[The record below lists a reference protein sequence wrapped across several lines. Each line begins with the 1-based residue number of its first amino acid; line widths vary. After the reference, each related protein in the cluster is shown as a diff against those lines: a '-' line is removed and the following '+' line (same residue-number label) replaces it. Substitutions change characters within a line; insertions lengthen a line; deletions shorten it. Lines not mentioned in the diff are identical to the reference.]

1 MRIVICGAGQVG
13 TTIARHLATRGDN
26 VTVIDENADR
36 ARRIGESYDVRAIL
50 GHASHPE
57 VLRRAGA
64 QDADMLIA
72 VTRSDDVNMVACQ
85 VAYSLFSV
93 KRRVARLRH
102 AGFLERDGSG
112 LFAAEH
118 MPIDVLISPEIE
130 IAESIA
136 RRLRTPG
143 AFEVAPFAEG
153 KVALLGIH
161 VEDSRAPLAGER
173 LSEVQSR
180 PEAVAM
186 IPVAV
191 RRKGRIFEPGADY
204 RFEVG
209 DDLYVLAE
217 AERLAEVQ
225 QAFGHRERRAR
236 QIVIAGAGNIGVHLV
251 HRVRSTLP
259 GCDIKLIEIDRA
271 RAEKVAGE
279 LGDIALV
286 LNGDALEQE
295 LLEEGQLGLADTMVT
310 VTNDDETN
318 IFSAV
323 LAKQAG
329 CKRAIALIEKGS
341 YQRLIPTLGIDSVL
355 DPSSATIATVLRHM
369 RGGAIVGAHDIG
381 EGFGEVVEVGVS
393 AGSTIEGR
401 SGDDL
406 HGEGVRLLALIRGRK
421 MFAELAGQSLRAGDR
436 VLFLVAKGHWP
447 AAEKLFG

>member
-13 TTIARHLATRGDN
+13 TTIARHLAARGDN

-85 VAYSLFSV
+85 MAYSLFAV

-130 IAESIA
+130 IAEAIT

-143 AFEVAPFAEG
+143 GFEMAPFAEG

-161 VEDSRAPLAGER
+161 VEDARAPLTGER
-173 LSEVQSR
+173 LADALSLSD
-180 PEAVAM
+180 AVAM
-186 IPVAV
+186 VPVGI
-191 RRKGRIFEPGADY
+191 RRKGRLFEPGADY
-204 RFEVG
+204 RVEVG
-209 DDLYVLAE
+209 DDLYILAGTD
-217 AERLAEVQ
+217 RLAEVQ

-236 QIVIAGAGNIGVHLV
+236 RIVIAGAGNIGVHLV
-251 HRVRSTLP
+251 HRVRGALP
-259 GCDIKLIEIDRA
+259 GCDIKLIEIDRT
-271 RAEKVAGE
+271 RAEQVARE
-279 LGDIALV
+279 LGDTALV
-286 LNGDALEQE
+286 LNGDALEQD
-295 LLEEGQLGLADTMVT
+295 LLEEGQVGLADTMVT

-318 IFSAV
+318 IFAAV

-355 DPSSATIATVLRHM
+355 NPSSVTIATVLRHI
-369 RGGAIVGAHDIG
+369 RGGAIAGAHDIG
-381 EGFGEVVEVGVS
+381 DGFGEVIEVAVA
-393 AGSTIEGR
+393 AGSAIEGR
-401 SGDDL
+401 SCAEL
-406 HGEGVRLLALIRGRK
+406 HAEGIRLLALVRGRK
-421 MFAELAGQSLRAGDR
+421 MLTSPTGRSLQVGDR
-436 VLFLVAKGHWP
+436 ALLLVAQGRWSSVGRLL
-447 AAEKLFG
+447 E